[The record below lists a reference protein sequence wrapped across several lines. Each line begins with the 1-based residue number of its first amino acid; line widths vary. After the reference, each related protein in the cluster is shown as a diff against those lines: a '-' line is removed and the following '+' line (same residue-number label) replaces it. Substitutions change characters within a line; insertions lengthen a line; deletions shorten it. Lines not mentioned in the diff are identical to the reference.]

1 MTQDQWLM
9 MVRML
14 LQMGGI
20 VLMSKGVFTDADWN
34 TLSTD
39 LMAFAGAGFTLWG
52 VVWTFWTRRA
62 SGLKATVANMPNT
75 VVVTA
80 ASPAVLTT
88 VAGAIAEVPGVA
100 NVKAPAS
107 VANALPSLKVVP

>member
-14 LQMGGI
+14 LQMGGV
-20 VLMSKGVFTDADWN
+20 VLVSKGVFSDADWT

-39 LMAFAGAGFTLWG
+39 FLTCAGAGMTLWS
-52 VVWTFWTRRA
+52 VVWSFWVRRA

-75 VVVTA
+75 VVVTTTQP
-80 ASPAVLTT
+80 ASLPAVANMIADIPT
-88 VAGAIAEVPGVA
+88 VET
-100 NVKAPAS
+100 VKAPAD
-107 VANALPSLKVVP
+107 VVKATPSPKVVP